1 MLSLTCILL
10 LVTAAKMIHTH
21 IEGVAY
27 VDVDLELEGIFGGGE
42 GQVPFG
48 HIKGKVK
55 KDDLGKSMVAIESGE
70 SKPAFIKP
78 LPTKP

>member
-1 MLSLTCILL
+1 MYFVP
-10 LVTAAKMIHTH
+10 VTAAKMIHTH

-42 GQVPFG
+42 GQAPFG

-55 KDDLGKSMVAIESGE
+55 KDDLGKSLIAIESGE
-70 SKPAFIKP
+70 SNPPAVIKP
-78 LPTKP
+78 PPTKP